1 MKFTYS
7 ILIPTSGKFQDQRI
21 NDRYSRNL
29 GLCTALLCR
38 SHWCTFDLPCPSE
51 SQQSSSFHEHSLL
64 GEACAFYGYLPTKTS
79 LSFSLCLFPFLSSP
93 PFCSSFDVCVCLFAQ
108 TYLHSWVHFIYTIGQ
123 LISFTR
129 NNILKLFFYFCKL
142 CYFIQVIYKMQD
154 SITLNEYT

>member
-1 MKFTYS
+1 MIV
-7 ILIPTSGKFQDQRI
+7 ILETLDYAQLCSVAVTDALSTFHARLRASRARPFMNIHSWERLVPSTVTSPR
-21 NDRYSRNL
+21 R
-29 GLCTALLCR
+29 LL
-38 SHWCTFDLPCPSE
+38 SHSV
-51 SQQSSSFHEHSLL
+51 
-64 GEACAFYGYLPTKTS
+64 
-79 LSFSLCLFPFLSSP
+79 SLCLFPLLSSP
-93 PFCSSFDVCVCLFAQ
+93 PFCSSFDVCVCLFTQ